1 MKTEKWKPLHLF
13 LYHKND
19 DVTYDNYKQLC
30 LMEGK
35 KNVQPISDCQS
46 FLPKTFRADL
56 GKLLLPHWDSY
67 WMCDGLIYK
76 YILMNTDRV
85 LKSSA
90 ICISEWDTWWQIKSK
105 GWMEDLLLNC
115 DIAASNILE
124 YGRDEWIFF
133 EKHKD
138 LSFSAELRGLVPFSA
153 ICIKPKIA
161 IKIAER
167 VRDDTTFHPMYN
179 NEMRIGTVANM
190 IGAKMAKL
198 PIAIGKNVQWAGCKL
213 SEAPGVY
220 HPIKSTLTKSDND
233 MSNKDKNKYISN
245 NKYKKDKNSF
255 AVITG
260 AFYGDSR
267 SCFEASRRLRAS
279 VDRFGREL
287 IVVDGPPSKT
297 LQEMKNHLIVPVLEK
312 MNHKWVMWLDCSDV
326 FCAMDPYLS
335 IEYVKKCGKE
345 ILVSAEGN
353 CWPEPVLAAKFPKSP
368 YIFNGIDYKYLNSGV
383 WVGERLSLIRHLK
396 IIQQMYIDDVSL
408 MEPWRTDQATWHRL
422 FIDQSKYNASIAL
435 DYRCDLVV
443 STANVPMNNF
453 KLSSGDNQER
463 RVKIIPTGGKPIIL
477 HFNGNDKHDAGKINT
492 LISMS
497 DQTGYEEKMKL
508 SFSDIIKP
516 LNNKRIIV
524 NAKTENDNKLII
536 VNTETENDNKRIIV
550 NAKTENDNKRKIVKE
565 KTKKDK
571 KRKIV
576 KEKTKKDKKR
586 KIVKEKTKK
595 DNKRIIVNAE
605 TKNGNKRIIVNA
617 KTKKEK

>member
-1 MKTEKWKPLHLF
+1 MKTKKWKPLHLF

-56 GKLLLPHWDSY
+56 GKSLLPHWDSY

-138 LSFSAELRGLVPFSA
+138 LSFSAELRGLVPFSV

-167 VRDDTTFHPMYN
+167 VRDDTVFHPMYN

-220 HPIKSTLTKSDND
+220 HPIKSTLTKSDNN
-233 MSNKDKNKYISN
+233 MSNKEK

-287 IVVDGPPSKT
+287 IVVDGPRPKT
-297 LQEMKNHLIVPVLEK
+297 MQEMKNHLIVPVLEK

-335 IEYVKKCGKE
+335 IEYAKKCGKE

-353 CWPEPVLAAKFPKSP
+353 CWPEPVLAAKFPKSQ
-368 YIFNGIDYKYLNSGV
+368 YIFNGIDYKYLCAGV
-383 WVGERLSLIRHLK
+383 CVGERLSLIRHLK
-396 IIQQMYIDDVSL
+396 IMQQMYTDDVSL

-422 FIDQSKYNASIAL
+422 FIDQYKYNASIAL

-477 HFNGNDKHDAGKINT
+477 HFNGNDKGDAGKINT

-536 VNTETENDNKRIIV
+536 VNTETENDNKLIIV
-550 NAKTENDNKRKIVKE
+550 KAKTKKDKKLIIVKA

-571 KRKIV
+571 KRIV
-576 KEKTKKDKKR
+576 
-586 KIVKEKTKK
+586 
-595 DNKRIIVNAE
+595 VNAE